1 MTIFD
6 NTPHISGI
14 LGNLPFFTFT
24 ISKDSSLVNTPF
36 PTSNPISAIRP
47 LWKYKPIV
55 TSDDGDDEKDSGKGS
70 NKDGSNDNNHRS
82 SMDMDSNRG
91 MGICRN
97 RSTGMGNNMVQ
108 DRVASLPV
116 NNTVPP
122 QENERIG

>member
-1 MTIFD
+1 M
-6 NTPHISGI
+6 
-14 LGNLPFFTFT
+14 
-24 ISKDSSLVNTPF
+24 
-36 PTSNPISAIRP
+36 
-47 LWKYKPIV
+47 
-55 TSDDGDDEKDSGKGS
+55 
-70 NKDGSNDNNHRS
+70 NDNNHCN

>member
-1 MTIFD
+1 M
-6 NTPHISGI
+6 
-14 LGNLPFFTFT
+14 
-24 ISKDSSLVNTPF
+24 
-36 PTSNPISAIRP
+36 
-47 LWKYKPIV
+47 
-55 TSDDGDDEKDSGKGS
+55 GS
-70 NKDGSNDNNHRS
+70 NKGGSNDNNHRN

-116 NNTVPP
+116 NNTIPP